1 MSWPP
6 PFEPTRLTDAR
17 HPRIDW
23 IEHSWTSLRSSRP
36 FLKHSMQSTDQLHGL
51 ASMRDRSNSWLEQ
64 DAASALKAPAF
75 AERRVVPRF
84 RQWLARPAARWT
96 IIAVSLLC
104 CAPAISSGFLLD
116 DSFHAIALRG
126 DEVSAGT
133 KRAPWD
139 AFAFAKNPASLKQ
152 MIDEGVFPWWSD
164 LQARMSFLRPLT
176 SLTLWLDHQLWHTS
190 PTMMHIHSL
199 LWYALLLVVVSLVY
213 RRFSIS
219 PAFVALA
226 LAAYALDDARAMT
239 VGWIANR
246 GALLALAC
254 GFGALLAH
262 DSWRR
267 TGGRRFLALSLGLMA
282 TGLLCAEAAVQAL
295 GYVVAYALFIDT
307 GTKRERVASLVPH
320 VILLVAWR
328 SMYVALGYGASRTAV
343 YIDPG
348 ADPLRFLQAVATR
361 LPILF
366 GAQFSG
372 LSADLGDVLKYVAPG
387 LLPWLLPLTVAC
399 TGILVWLFLPL
410 WKASRQVRFWATGTL
425 LSTIPICAAV
435 PADRLLV
442 ATALGA
448 SALVAMLVLAVVDRA
463 EVIRDRARV
472 HMARLVAVINLVV
485 APVLLP
491 VQCSALAYLGRYID
505 AAETSVPSGPEIAD
519 KTVVLVNPPSD
530 EYGIYLPFHRQVHGR
545 TMPKHIRWLATAD
558 NDLEITRVDRHTL
571 KVRPRRGF
579 LPPGSLWTLRTPETR
594 SFVGETL
601 ELTGVTYVFT
611 EVSPDGRPAEV
622 LVRFAAPLDSE
633 EFVWM
638 RWGDKGG
645 FEPFALPE
653 PGNSTLLAA
662 VDLGSV
668 LDTL

>member
-1 MSWPP
+1 L
-6 PFEPTRLTDAR
+6 E
-17 HPRIDW
+17 
-23 IEHSWTSLRSSRP
+23 
-36 FLKHSMQSTDQLHGL
+36 STDLHGF
-51 ASMRDRSNSWLEQ
+51 ARARERSDYWQ
-64 DAASALKAPAF
+64 RGDFASAPKAPAF
-75 AERRVVPRF
+75 AERRVVRRW
-84 RQWLARPAARWT
+84 RQWLARPNARWA
-96 IIAVSLLC
+96 IIAASLLC
-104 CAPAISSGFLLD
+104 CAPAISSGLLLD

-126 DEVSAGT
+126 EAVSEGSR
-133 KRAPWD
+133 RAPWD
-139 AFAFAKNPASLKQ
+139 AFAFAKNPASVKE

-190 PTMMHIHSL
+190 PTAMHIHSL

-219 PAFVALA
+219 PLFVALA

-262 DSWRR
+262 DSWRT
-267 TGGRRFLALSLGLMA
+267 TGHRRFLALSLGLMA

-295 GYVVAYALFIDT
+295 GYVIAYALFIDT
-307 GTKRERVASLVPH
+307 GTKRARVASLVPH
-320 VILLVAWR
+320 ALLLLVWR
-328 SMYVALGYGASRTAV
+328 TVYAALGYGASRTSV

-348 ADPLRFLQAVATR
+348 ADPLRFLEATAAR

-366 GAQFSG
+366 GSQFSG
-372 LSADLGDVLKYVAPG
+372 LSADLGDVLKYMAPG
-387 LLPWLLPLTVAC
+387 LVPWLLPLTVAC
-399 TGILVWLFLPL
+399 VCTLIWLFLPL
-410 WKASRQVRFWATGTL
+410 WKSSRHVRFWATGTL

-448 SALVAMLVLAVVDRA
+448 SALIATLVLAMIDRA
-463 EVIRDRARV
+463 EALRNRARL
-472 HMARLVAVINLVV
+472 HTARLVAVVNLVI
-485 APVLLP
+485 APVMLP
-491 VQCSALAYLGRYID
+491 VQCSALAYLGRYIE

-519 KTVVLVNPPSD
+519 KTVVLINPPTD

-558 NDLEITRVDRHTL
+558 NDLEITRVDRYTL
-571 KVRPRRGF
+571 KIRPRRGF
-579 LPPGSLWTLRTPETR
+579 LPPGSLWTLRTPEKR

-601 ELTGVTYVFT
+601 ELTGVTYRFT
-611 EVSPDGRPAEV
+611 DVSADGRPAEV
-622 LVRFAAPLDSE
+622 LVRFDAPLDSQ

-638 RWGDKGG
+638 RWADKGG
-645 FEPFALPE
+645 FEPFSLPE

-662 VDLGSV
+662 VDLKSV
-668 LDTL
+668 LNTL